1 MSLFS
6 SEALFR
12 INLIW
17 GIFDIAL
24 GLIGLYFVYRYVI
37 AVLIINSDDRAIL
50 LGPLLSKWVPTSD
63 TFFIFVGA
71 LYLAF
76 KCVTL
81 LVTSARWEMSLER
94 ESVNIK
100 NVKKKRK
107 KENKFFKV
115 SDFTETT

>member
-17 GIFDIAL
+17 GILDISL
-24 GLIGLYFVYRYVI
+24 GLVGLYFIYRYVI
-37 AVLIINSDDRAIL
+37 AVLVINADDRAVL
-50 LGPLLSKWVPTSD
+50 LGPMLSKWVPTTD

-81 LVTSARWEMSLER
+81 LITSARWEMSLER
-94 ESVNIK
+94 ESINIRTTEKRPK
-100 NVKKKRK
+100 NESKYL
-107 KENKFFKV
+107 KV